1 MNLLEKNVGLCEI
14 CDNFTPRL
22 WVEEFNQ
29 ECCELCFNAYGECNQ
44 HLLLSAVSTKIRIT
58 KKGKKMKITKLNEL
72 QRQYDSMVSLAEFS
86 NYNLT
91 PEFAKELIELTKM
104 VKSLG
109 GKI

>member
-1 MNLLEKNVGLCEI
+1 
-14 CDNFTPRL
+14 
-22 WVEEFNQ
+22 
-29 ECCELCFNAYGECNQ
+29 
-44 HLLLSAVSTKIRIT
+44 
-58 KKGKKMKITKLNEL
+58 MKITKLNEL